1 MEQIK
6 HINKRERVIGFIYV
20 SLLFMVACGLSLFF
34 LFRHHQELLTIPEKA
49 LIIKKMER
57 IHLFQDIQT
66 RQAAICDSVFTKIVR
81 YNPGI
86 NASYEENDIKFL
98 INDIKIRYTDN
109 IWDNRYKAFLHVS
122 DLYELLLTDKKKT
135 WTIGQNINNFRQNLE
150 ACEIGLEQKNEE
162 LNKIRH

>member
-57 IHLFQDIQT
+57 IHQFQDIQT

-81 YNPGI
+81 YNP
-86 NASYEENDIKFL
+86 AL
-98 INDIKIRYTDN
+98 MPVT
-109 IWDNRYKAFLHVS
+109 
-122 DLYELLLTDKKKT
+122 KKT
-135 WTIGQNINNFRQNLE
+135 ISSF
-150 ACEIGLEQKNEE
+150 
-162 LNKIRH
+162 